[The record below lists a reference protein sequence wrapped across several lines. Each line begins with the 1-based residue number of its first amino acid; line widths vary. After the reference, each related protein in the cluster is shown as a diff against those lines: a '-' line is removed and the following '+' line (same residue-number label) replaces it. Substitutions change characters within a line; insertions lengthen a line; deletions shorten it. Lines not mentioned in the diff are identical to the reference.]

1 MNPGEIAGR
10 SFIFDTYLL
19 LLYIVERFIEKF
31 LDKYFFLVK
40 KVYGS
45 KTTRSI
51 SSSFPLVDCFRNLYE
66 KLENVRRDKRNSLKK
81 KGGENL
87 YKMRPHGMLSRNL
100 VRFISIKR
108 SNYTQSR
115 VYGTGERSR
124 LSVRGSEQKV
134 RGDAISRIIWTRPR
148 EARRRKNGSRGR
160 KDDGKETV
168 WASKVNPRS
177 HEIPHGVL
185 HAAYLHQRRIAFRAS
200 AGTRDV

>member
-10 SFIFDTYLL
+10 SFIFDLYLL
-19 LLYIVERFIEKF
+19 HLYVVERFIEKF
-31 LDKYFFLVK
+31 LEKYFLLVE
-40 KVYGS
+40 KVYNN
-45 KTTRSI
+45 KTSRSI
-51 SSSFPLVDCFRNLYE
+51 SSLFPLVDCFRSLYE
-66 KLENVRRDKRNSLKK
+66 KLENVKRNKRNYLKK
-81 KGGENL
+81 KRGKDL
-87 YKMRPHGMLSRNL
+87 YKMRPHGMLSRDL

-108 SNYTQSR
+108 SNYTQPR